1 MKHFKILKDDS
12 PINQLEVD
20 LKRMYKYD
28 FKTSFSNEFINDNNH
43 SALIEKI
50 KPNIKFKNKEG
61 SMELNELLE
70 YILKDENLELAPKK
84 KKAKNKKKRNDKNC
98 ENNIENVNIE
108 DNEIYE
114 FRNKLR
120 DSSVKANLV
129 FVFS

>member
-84 KKAKNKKKRNDKNC
+84 KKA
-98 ENNIENVNIE
+98 NNQKQAAHNQLSQV
-108 DNEIYE
+108 
-114 FRNKLR
+114 
-120 DSSVKANLV
+120 S
-129 FVFS
+129 